1 MAVNKA
7 WCTGTSALM
16 DWFNDNAEQ
25 PYYSVWRGRNLSF
38 SWNNDDLEAG
48 RAKLQND
55 INFAEQNNVSEVLT
69 IKLHPR
75 KDKGFI
81 TDKTPTYASL
91 DFRPAALETP
101 AMYGVQVSGQ
111 SNYQMERILEKL
123 NTLESRISA
132 NEAMGELEDYV
143 DDAPQSPIN
152 AMLSNPEV
160 QQALVSG
167 VLGLLGGLVNQPN
180 SALAGVIDGANDE
193 AIQLLEQ
200 LMNKGVT
207 VDHLRKLAQMSES
220 KLKGLLIML

>member
-91 DFRPAALETP
+91 DFRPSTLEQT
-101 AMYGVQVSGQ
+101 AMYGVPMAGQ
-111 SNYQMERILEKL
+111 NNYQMEKILEKL

-132 NEAMGELEDYV
+132 NEASGEGDYFNEE
-143 DDAPQSPIN
+143 PPNPIN
-152 AMLSNPEV
+152 ALLGNPDV

-167 VLGLLGGLVNQPN
+167 VLGLLSGLITPQVRSIAGVTDTVDEEVINIVNQ
-180 SALAGVIDGANDE
+180 
-193 AIQLLEQ
+193 
-200 LMNKGVT
+200 LMSKGVK
-207 VDHLRKLAQMSES
+207 VEHLRKLAEMSES
-220 KLKGLLIML
+220 KLQGLLFML